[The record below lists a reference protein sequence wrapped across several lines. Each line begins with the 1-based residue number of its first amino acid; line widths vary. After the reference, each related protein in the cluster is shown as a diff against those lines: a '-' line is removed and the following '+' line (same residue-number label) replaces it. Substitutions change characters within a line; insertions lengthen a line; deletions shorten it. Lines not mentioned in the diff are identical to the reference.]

1 MGVSRVGN
9 TGILAPLEL
18 GTKNQYF
25 LNFVE
30 DLKKLNSDESIQ
42 FLHWQYSYWYETHI
56 AQQRGSLS
64 WCHAVMSVQFTRVR
78 NFSLREGP

>member
-42 FLHWQYSYWYETHI
+42 FLH
-56 AQQRGSLS
+56 
-64 WCHAVMSVQFTRVR
+64 
-78 NFSLREGP
+78 